1 MNIYFTGA
9 VAQRVPLAEVT
20 NQYDSSATNYMGET
34 AMTSKMHETSTS
46 GKTNF

>member
-20 NQYDSSATNYMGET
+20 NQYDFCNKLYGR
-34 AMTSKMHETSTS
+34 
-46 GKTNF
+46 NCND